1 MLTKVSENLYSPILS
16 ILTAIFE
23 IVVAVIAFRIKGRK
37 SIRYTSAILLL
48 ILASY
53 QILEIV
59 ICSISQN
66 NLFLSRLAFIMIIW
80 LPPLG
85 VLLISFLFPIKKKL
99 VFGYSLFLLGL
110 AFLMVIRIIFDQNF
124 VTQTVCSVIF
134 ARFSNPKIIYIVY
147 SALYQLGLMSMLL
160 LSAYGVINSKDDL
173 QRKLLGQIL
182 LGSMA
187 FIIPAMITVIVVPAT
202 NGALPSIMCH
212 YALLLAI
219 FISRLVYLEHKTN

>member
-1 MLTKVSENLYSPILS
+1 M
-16 ILTAIFE
+16 
-23 IVVAVIAFRIKGRK
+23 KGRK
-37 SIRYTSAILLL
+37 QIRYTSAILLL

-66 NLFLSRLAFIMIIW
+66 NLFLSQLAFMMIIW
-80 LPPLG
+80 LPPIG

-99 VFGYSLFLLGL
+99 VFGYSLLLFGL
-110 AFLMVIRIIFDQNF
+110 SFLMVIRIIFDQNF

-147 SALYQLGLMSMLL
+147 SALYQLGLLSMLF
-160 LSAYGVINSKDDL
+160 LSAYGVINSKDHL

-187 FIIPAMITVIVVPAT
+187 FIIPAMLTVIVVPAT

-212 YALLLAI
+212 YALLLAV
-219 FISRLVYLEHKTN
+219 FISRLIYLENHFTREIHERTRKQLN

>member
-1 MLTKVSENLYSPILS
+1 
-16 ILTAIFE
+16 
-23 IVVAVIAFRIKGRK
+23 
-37 SIRYTSAILLL
+37 
-48 ILASY
+48 
-53 QILEIV
+53 
-59 ICSISQN
+59 
-66 NLFLSRLAFIMIIW
+66 
-80 LPPLG
+80 
-85 VLLISFLFPIKKKL
+85 
-99 VFGYSLFLLGL
+99 
-110 AFLMVIRIIFDQNF
+110 
-124 VTQTVCSVIF
+124 
-134 ARFSNPKIIYIVY
+134 
-147 SALYQLGLMSMLL
+147 MSMLL

>member
-1 MLTKVSENLYSPILS
+1 MYSPILS

-23 IVVAVIAFRIKGRK
+23 IVVAVIAFKSKGRK
-37 SIRYTSAILLL
+37 SIRYTSAVLLML
-48 ILASY
+48 LASY

-66 NLFLSRLAFIMIIW
+66 NLLLSQLAFMVIIW
-80 LPPLG
+80 LPPIG
-85 VLLISFLFPIKKKL
+85 ILLISYLFPKKKKL
-99 VFGYSLFLLGL
+99 VFGYSLLLFGL
-110 AFLMVIRIIFDQNF
+110 SLLMVTWIFFTKDF

-147 SALYQLGLMSMLL
+147 SALYQLGLLSMLF
-160 LSAYGVINSKDDL
+160 LSASGVINSKDHL

-182 LGSMA
+182 LGSMV
-187 FIIPAMITVIVVPAT
+187 FIIPAMLTVIVVPAT

-219 FISRLVYLEHKTN
+219 FVCRLIYLEHKTN